1 MPVERPDGGRGFL
14 VSRVLNQI
22 NSGRGEEET
31 WSTESIARPSTN
43 SSRGQVELIESAS
56 IPKLLADV
64 VELRLR
70 HENVSREEVRAIWL
84 GAALATHV
92 GLAILEE
99 PERFVTAAEPTPR
112 RPGGGRRVTRKE
124 EQDMQTMDRAAFQ
137 IEDAVRP
144 LWFGGTPP
152 AWGDV
157 LRTVHPSDGQDAA
170 SMIDAAGLGWTVEQ
184 CPLEAVLAIG
194 EDGSP
199 AARAH
204 VPRHVANV
212 RSDTRAVLGVVG
224 EGYEP
229 LQNRAAFAFC
239 DDITDS
245 GHRAWAGNGPRPP

>member
-1 MPVERPDGGRGFL
+1 MEYRIDRQALDEF
-14 VSRVLNQI
+14 
-22 NSGRGEEET
+22 
-31 WSTESIARPSTN
+31 IAL
-43 SSRGQVELIESAS
+43 QVELIESAS

-70 HENVSREEVRAIWL
+70 HENVSREEVRALWL

-112 RPGGGRRVTRKE
+112 RPGDGRRVTRKE

-152 AWGDV
+152 VWGDV